1 MSNTT
6 TQAFDT
12 SVSSLADLAVD
23 QNENILMGYVDP
35 EFMTETKSAIGM
47 TVDLTPINALC
58 IVYSPWD
65 IDSILSTA
73 LLTTKL
79 KERRKIVVVSSD
91 KVQTDLYA
99 EYLWVG
105 CKKASYTTRK
115 DVFKKPG
122 FLSKLFGKKNSVK
135 ATGAIEHV
143 FIQKPTGQQANHIQ
157 ESMYSLLLRKYNCAT
172 KVSNII
178 CDAIAGF
185 YTTQS
190 NMSLTV
196 TQLVTLW
203 IHYRL
208 AMVVLAKEQQLTG
221 VPGYSSPYREIEDAP
236 GPSSVHSW
244 EMAMRQIR
252 LEMQGSVT
260 RERVNNGKRMVPVSV
275 TNWGTQNY
283 PWKARLLRMM
293 DVPHVN
299 YVFTPQGVVV
309 DTNLPGLKI
318 KEMIHS
324 VNVLHSQEI

>member
-1 MSNTT
+1 MHTAIAH
-6 TQAFDT
+6 AFDT
-12 SVSSLADLAVD
+12 SISSLADLSAG
-23 QNENILMGYVDP
+23 QEETFLLGYVDP
-35 EFMTETKSAIGM
+35 EYMSDSKSAIGM
-47 TVDLTPINALC
+47 RIDLSPINALC

-115 DVFKKPG
+115 EVFKKPS
-122 FLSKLFGKKNSVK
+122 FFSKFFGKKEGVVDK
-135 ATGAIEHV
+135 GIEHV

-172 KVSNII
+172 KVSNTI
-178 CDAIAGF
+178 CDGIAGF

-190 NMSLTV
+190 NMSLTAQ
-196 TQLVTLW
+196 QLVVLW
-203 IHYRL
+203 SHYRL
-208 AMVVLAKEQQLTG
+208 ACVVLAKGQQMTA
-221 VPGYSSPYREIEDAP
+221 VPGFNLPYREIEELP
-236 GPSSVHSW
+236 GPASTYSW
-244 EMAMRQIR
+244 ELAMRQIR
-252 LEMQGSVT
+252 LDMQGSVS
-260 RERVNNGKRMVPVSV
+260 RERVNNGKRMVSANL

-309 DTNLPGLKI
+309 DTNLSGLKI
-318 KEMIHS
+318 EEMIHS
-324 VNVLHSQEI
+324 VNVLRSQEI

>member
-190 NMSLTV
+190 NMSLTAQ
-196 TQLVTLW
+196 QLVVLW
-203 IHYRL
+203 THYRL
-208 AMVVLAKEQQLTG
+208 ACVVLAKGQQLATL
-221 VPGYSSPYREIEDAP
+221 PGFNIPYREIEELP
-236 GPSSVHSW
+236 GQASTHSW
-244 EMAMRQIR
+244 ELAMHQIR

-260 RERVNNGKRMVPVSV
+260 RERVNNGKRMVPVNL